1 MKNAEIAALF
11 DKMADAL
18 ELGGENRFRINSY
31 RKAARAIGD
40 LTEDIGLLDQQNRL
54 KDIPGV
60 GQGHA
65 EKISEYL
72 RTGRM
77 HRYDEVMSGIGE
89 ETVALMHISG
99 LGPKTVAMLHKQL
112 GIVDVSGLEKA
123 IREDRLTGLK
133 GLAGKK
139 IENILRGIEFY
150 KTSLERIPLGVAYPV
165 VTQIVEMLR
174 ETPGVA
180 AVQPAGSLRR
190 MKETVGDI
198 DILAAGT
205 AGVKGQEIIK
215 SFVNMPGVTQVLAAG
230 GTKGSVRLEE
240 GFHEGLQVDLRVV
253 EACSFGS
260 ALQYFTGS
268 KEHNVRLREIAKKNG
283 MKISEYGIFKGDRKL
298 GGRKEEDIYKALG
311 MEWIPPEMREDRGEI
326 AAALQGRLPRLVKAD
341 DIKGD
346 LHVHSRWSDG
356 VSTLEEIAG
365 CARAQGYKY
374 CVVSDHTKSTRIA
387 NGLDERRLLKQI
399 KEIDSLNKKLK
410 GFRLLKASECDILSD
425 GSMDMP
431 DEILERLDIVLAA
444 IHAGFRQPRE
454 KTTERVLAAIRNPY
468 VNVIV
473 HPTGRLISMRE
484 GYELDMDRVMEACA
498 ETGTALEINSHYDR
512 LDLND
517 INARKAK
524 QMGVKVAVSTDSHYL
539 EQLWQMELGLGVARR
554 GWLEAGDIINTYPLE
569 KLLRFCRAK
578 RKKKGK
584 KPAARR

>member
-1 MKNAEIAALF
+1 MKNAEIASLF

-18 ELGGENRFRINSY
+18 ELMGENRFRINSY

-54 KDIPGV
+54 RDIPGV

-72 RTGRM
+72 HTGRM
-77 HRYDEVMSGIGE
+77 HKYDEVMSGIGE

-112 GIVDVSGLEKA
+112 GIADVSGLEKA

-139 IENILRGIEFY
+139 IENILRGIELY
-150 KTSLERIPLGVAYPV
+150 KASLERIPLGVALPV

-174 ETPGVA
+174 EMRGVA

-198 DILAAGT
+198 DILAAGK
-205 AGVKGQEIIK
+205 AGVKGEEIIGP
-215 SFVNMPGVTQVLAAG
+215 FVNMPGVTQVLASG

-253 EACSFGS
+253 EAGSFGS

-268 KEHNVRLREIAKKNG
+268 KEHNVHLREIAKKKK
-283 MKISEYGIFKGDRKL
+283 MKINEYGIFKGDRKL

-326 AAALQGRLPRLVKAD
+326 EAARQGSLPRLVKED

-356 VSTLEEIAG
+356 VATLEEIAG

-431 DEILERLDIVLAA
+431 DEILEKLDIVLAA

-473 HPTGRLISMRE
+473 HPTGRLISSRE

-498 ETGTALEINSHYDR
+498 ETGTALEINSHFDR

-554 GWLEAGDIINTYPLE
+554 GWLEAKDIINTYPLE
-569 KLLRFCRAK
+569 KLLRFCQAK
-578 RKKKGK
+578 RK

>member
-1 MKNAEIAALF
+1 LKNAEIASLF
-11 DKMADAL
+11 DKVADAL
-18 ELGGENRFRINSY
+18 ELMGENRFRINSY
-31 RKAARAIGD
+31 RKAARAIGA
-40 LTEDIGLLDQQNRL
+40 LTEDIALLDQQNRL
-54 KDIPGV
+54 RDIPGV

-77 HRYDEVMSGIGE
+77 HKYDEVMSGIGE

-112 GIVDVSGLEKA
+112 GIADVSGLEKA
-123 IREDRLTGLK
+123 IREGRLTGLK

-139 IENILRGIEFY
+139 IENILRGIELY
-150 KTSLERIPLGVAYPV
+150 KTSLERIPLGVALPV

-174 ETPGVA
+174 ETRGVV

-198 DILAAGT
+198 DILAAGK
-205 AGVKGQEIIK
+205 AGVKGEEIIK
-215 SFVNMPGVTQVLAAG
+215 SFVNMQGVTQVLAAG

-253 EACSFGS
+253 EAGSFGS

-268 KEHNVRLREIAKKNG
+268 KEHNVRLREIAKKKG

-311 MEWIPPEMREDRGEI
+311 MEWIPPEMREDRGEVE
-326 AAALQGRLPRLVKAD
+326 AARQGRLPRLVEVG

-399 KEIDSLNKKLK
+399 KEIDGLNKKLK

-431 DEILERLDIVLAA
+431 DEILAKLDIVLAA

-473 HPTGRLISMRE
+473 HPTGRLISSRE

-498 ETGTALEINSHYDR
+498 ETGTALEINSHFDR

-539 EQLWQMELGLGVARR
+539 EQSWQMELGLGVARR
-554 GWLEAGDIINTYPLE
+554 GWLEAKDIINTYPLE
-569 KLLRFCRAK
+569 KLLKFCQTK
-578 RKKKGK
+578 RKKGK